1 MSAKPGETATFSIS
15 ISISFLIIYV
25 QHLAHIKTIS
35 AQLKRAKNLS
45 KIQNKMQKTKGRQK
59 NQTTIMI
66 TRGKHEIVFNKRTAG
81 GAVGRLLA
89 SRA

>member
-1 MSAKPGETATFSIS
+1 M
-15 ISISFLIIYV
+15 

-45 KIQNKMQKTKGRQK
+45 KIQNKMQKIKKGRQK
-59 NQTTIMI
+59 KTIMI
-66 TRGKHEIVFNKRTAG
+66 TRGKHEIVFRQTDS
-81 GAVGRLLA
+81 LLA